1 MNIKQRIVQQSIIS
15 AHELP
20 YEFLAIPSIFKGN
33 FYFLSLA
40 TVAVDIDV
48 ETWKGN
54 GLPLSQFTQNVVEH
68 RFLRNI
74 TGWDYLIR
82 NWFKI
87 KVSWN
92 LATLS

>member
-48 ETWKGN
+48 ET
-54 GLPLSQFTQNVVEH
+54 
-68 RFLRNI
+68 
-74 TGWDYLIR
+74 
-82 NWFKI
+82 
-87 KVSWN
+87 
-92 LATLS
+92 